1 MVVFEE
7 SNETMKAEVF
17 SEVGLGNA
25 SDTFDTGCRGLGT
38 GSAGQDWLRTDK
50 LKAGQGRDNN
60 R

>member
-1 MVVFEE
+1 MIVFDEP
-7 SNETMKAEVF
+7 NKIMKAKGF
-17 SEVGLGNA
+17 SEAKLGNA
-25 SDTFDTGCRGLGT
+25 LETFDTGCRGLGT